1 MNSATRILLFDLGGV
16 LADFGDP
23 VTAMGLDLEVD
34 DFWMIWIGSSD
45 VREFETGVL
54 ATSEFCPRIAGELGQ
69 VDTSDFESRFRAWR
83 LKLFAGAEEFI
94 QSVSK
99 HYQLALLS
107 NTNEVH
113 WQQIVS
119 STPIFSSFAKTFLS
133 FETGH
138 HKPTVESYDQ
148 VISHFDCDPGAIFF
162 LDDSPKNVRAAQQL
176 RIDAHQVCGIEQA
189 RAIVANDLGNS

>member
-1 MNSATRILLFDLGGV
+1 MIQLKSRKEIELIARGGRIIADLFEEIGPRVKPGV
-16 LADFGDP
+16 TTGA
-23 VTAMGLDLEVD
+23 LDA
-34 DFWMIWIGSSD
+34 F
-45 VREFETGVL
+45 
-54 ATSEFCPRIAGELGQ
+54 
-69 VDTSDFESRFRAWR
+69 
-83 LKLFAGAEEFI
+83 AEEFI